1 MARESMAKKRE
12 RAAEVCARMALLYPD
27 AECALHFHDPFS
39 LVIAV
44 LLSAQTTDAAV
55 NRVTPVLFAR
65 WPDAAALACA
75 PLGEVEEVL
84 HPLGFFRSKAKH
96 VVQTA
101 QMVTAE
107 FAGCVP
113 NTMEELTRL
122 PGVGRKTAN
131 IVLNNAFG
139 IVEGI
144 AVDTHVFRIATRL
157 GFTSAKEPLDAEQDL
172 LRLIPSELWGPVNH
186 QWVLY
191 GRQVCDAKKPACVA
205 MEEIGGGDEA
215 REAAGARTSEAS
227 AGAGADETSAI
238 ASRAGAEA
246 GAGAAASGKASAI
259 ASKAGAGAGE
269 ADAEAKASAGVTAG
283 MATETGKVGETTT
296 STAKPS
302 KAGAGAVASKAA
314 AKTQAFLDAI
324 GTYPDASGREVW
336 AATGAGFPCPLADLC
351 PSRGTCLRASAKGGR
366 AKGAS
371 KASKA

>member
-1 MARESMAKKRE
+1 MPRESMAKKRE
-12 RAAEVCARMALLYPD
+12 RAAEVCARMAALYPN

-55 NRVTPVLFAR
+55 NRVTPVLFER

-96 VVQTA
+96 AVQTA

-107 FAGCVP
+107 FGGRVP
-113 NTMEELTRL
+113 STMEELTRL

-157 GFTSAKEPLDAEQDL
+157 GLTSAKEPLDAEQDL
-172 LRLIPSELWGPVNH
+172 LRLIPPEQWGPVNH

-191 GRQVCDAKKPACVA
+191 GRQVCDAKRPACTA
-205 MEEIGGGDEA
+205 MEELGGGGETRA
-215 REAAGARTSEAS
+215 TEGKMRAEAAGSGKTAKARATGSG
-227 AGAGADETSAI
+227 GAGI
-238 ASRAGAEA
+238 AEA
-246 GAGAAASGKASAI
+246 GAAAGDGSREGATGSGGTAIAAA
-259 ASKAGAGAGE
+259 AGTG
-269 ADAEAKASAGVTAG
+269 TA
-283 MATETGKVGETTT
+283 AP
-296 STAKPS
+296 AP
-302 KAGAGAVASKAA
+302 ASKAA

-336 AATGAGFPCPLADLC
+336 GATGAGLPCPLADLC
-351 PSRGTCLRASAKGGR
+351 PSRGTCLRASAKGSR

>member
-1 MARESMAKKRE
+1 MPRESMAKKRE
-12 RAAEVCARMALLYPD
+12 RAAEVCARMAALYPN

-55 NRVTPVLFAR
+55 NRVTPVLFER

-96 VVQTA
+96 AVQTA

-107 FAGCVP
+107 FGGQVP
-113 NTMEELTRL
+113 SSMEELTRL

-157 GFTSAKEPLDAEQDL
+157 GLTSAKEPLDAEQDL
-172 LRLIPSELWGPVNH
+172 LRLIPPELWGPVNH

-191 GRQVCDAKKPACVA
+191 GRQVCDAKRPACTA
-205 MEEIGGGDEA
+205 MEELGGGGETRATEGTMRAKTAGSGETAKA
-215 REAAGARTSEAS
+215 RS
-227 AGAGADETSAI
+227 AGSGGTGI
-238 ASRAGAEA
+238 AEAEA
-246 GAGAAASGKASAI
+246 GTGGGSLAGAAAGGGSL
-259 ASKAGAGAGE
+259 
-269 ADAEAKASAGVTAG
+269 AGVTGSGGTAIAAAAG
-283 MATETGKVGETTT
+283 TG
-296 STAKPS
+296 TAMP
-302 KAGAGAVASKAA
+302 ASKAA

-336 AATGAGFPCPLADLC
+336 SATGAGLPCPLADLC

>member
-1 MARESMAKKRE
+1 MPRESMAKKRE
-12 RAAEVCARMALLYPD
+12 RAAEVCARMAALYPN

-55 NRVTPVLFAR
+55 NRVTPVLFER

-96 VVQTA
+96 AVQTA

-107 FAGCVP
+107 FGGQVP
-113 NTMEELTRL
+113 SSMEELTRL

-157 GFTSAKEPLDAEQDL
+157 GLTSAKEPLDAEQDL
-172 LRLIPSELWGPVNH
+172 LRLIPPELWGPVNH

-191 GRQVCDAKKPACVA
+191 GRQVCDAKRPACTA
-205 MEEIGGGDEA
+205 MEELGGGGIA
-215 REAAGARTSEAS
+215 EAA
-227 AGAGADETSAI
+227 AGTGGGSL
-238 ASRAGAEA
+238 
-246 GAGAAASGKASAI
+246 AGAAAGGGSL
-259 ASKAGAGAGE
+259 
-269 ADAEAKASAGVTAG
+269 AGVTGSGGTAIAAAAG
-283 MATETGKVGETTT
+283 TG
-296 STAKPS
+296 TAMP
-302 KAGAGAVASKAA
+302 ASKAA

-336 AATGAGFPCPLADLC
+336 SATGAGLPCPLADLC

>member
-1 MARESMAKKRE
+1 MPRESMAKKRE
-12 RAAEVCARMALLYPD
+12 RAAEVCARMAALYPN

-55 NRVTPVLFAR
+55 NRVTPVLFER
-65 WPDAAALACA
+65 WPDAAALARA

-96 VVQTA
+96 AVQTA

-107 FAGCVP
+107 FGGQVP
-113 NTMEELTRL
+113 SSMEELTRL

-157 GFTSAKEPLDAEQDL
+157 GLTSAKEPLDAEQDL
-172 LRLIPSELWGPVNH
+172 LRLIPPEQWGPVNH

-191 GRQVCDAKKPACVA
+191 GRQVCDAKRPACTA
-205 MEEIGGGDEA
+205 MEELGGGGETRSTEGTMRAKTAGSDETAKA
-215 REAAGARTSEAS
+215 RAAGSG
-227 AGAGADETSAI
+227 GAGI
-238 ASRAGAEA
+238 AEA
-246 GAGAAASGKASAI
+246 GAAAGGGSFVGVTGSGGTAIAAA
-259 ASKAGAGAGE
+259 AGTG
-269 ADAEAKASAGVTAG
+269 TA
-283 MATETGKVGETTT
+283 M
-296 STAKPS
+296 P
-302 KAGAGAVASKAA
+302 ASKAA

-336 AATGAGFPCPLADLC
+336 SATGAGLPCPLADLC
-351 PSRGTCLRASAKGGR
+351 PSRGTCLRASAKGSR
-366 AKGAS
+366 AKGTS